1 MKHLP
6 LLLVLISLFALL
18 SSACSGLEAEAMVPN
33 GIQVGDPHP
42 GSVRIEA
49 FGSKPVGG
57 EALALAV
64 GSVITASRVFES
76 LAEPGAESCDWVLT
90 VTVTDL
96 ERDSASLSMTSKAT
110 FDWSLQAES
119 AADPVWSKT
128 IVTGFTATPDHTEFV
143 EERGRIATT
152 RAVQENIR
160 RAIVALGELEID

>member
-6 LLLVLISLFALL
+6 TLLTLISLSALFC
-18 SSACSGLEAEAMVPN
+18 SACSGLEAEAMVPS

-42 GSVRIEA
+42 GSVRVDA
-49 FGSKPVGG
+49 LGTKPVGG

-64 GSVITASRVFES
+64 GSAIRASHLFDRV
-76 LAEPGAESCDWVLT
+76 AEPGAENCDWVLG

-96 ERDSASLSMTSKAT
+96 ERDPVGLTMAAKTT
-110 FDWSLQAES
+110 FDWSLRAES
-119 AADPVWSKT
+119 ATHPVWSKT
-128 IVTGFTATPDHTEFV
+128 IVTLYSATPDDTPYV

-160 RAIVALGELEID
+160 RALVALGELELD